1 MTVWGWVGECGGSKP
16 PFWKK
21 IAYGEGAKKSKKK
34 TNNSAF
40 SATHTCIKLTLVTFF
55 SSFFCAPS
63 PNLIIYCKVLVL
75 VNFLNFP
82 NLKYMQ
88 SNNPI
93 WPFLEYQPWGAGYSD
108 VQVVH
113 LDMGKLYQRGEA
125 RKMSRWYRQKDITI
139 KMISPKR
146 YYYRQKD
153 IIIGDSEQGD
163 PSSSEAN
170 WKEVTLESREYF
182 LMKDGQGVMD
192 RWTDLLWS
200 IIIMN
205 SSLLMQRFFIMVV
218 RSLFVHLQRN
228 SAKVIQM

>member
-1 MTVWGWVGECGGSKP
+1 MQT
-16 PFWKK
+16 
-21 IAYGEGAKKSKKK
+21 
-34 TNNSAF
+34 
-40 SATHTCIKLTLVTFF
+40 
-55 SSFFCAPS
+55 APS
-63 PNLIIYCKVLVL
+63 QLRCLTSSSGNTQEMQPRNSHIRRSTSEHKETHCWLQDAQKAQDNSIKKHNLIIYFKVLVL

-113 LDMGKLYQRGEA
+113 LNMGKLYQRGEA

>member
-1 MTVWGWVGECGGSKP
+1 ML
-16 PFWKK
+16 KK
-21 IAYGEGAKKSKKK
+21 LKTRALKK
-34 TNNSAF
+34 
-40 SATHTCIKLTLVTFF
+40 H
-55 SSFFCAPS
+55 
-63 PNLIIYCKVLVL
+63 NLIIYFKVLVL

-113 LDMGKLYQRGEA
+113 LNMGKLYQRGEA